1 MLAEIVR
8 LTRERDEARA
18 LLADLQAAVATFVPS
33 DDYVGA
39 VQYLASQRD
48 EARALLR
55 QVEWGGRPYAPKSH
69 CPSCHA
75 LYLDGAPDDH
85 DDACALKA
93 ALTEGRL
100 P

>member
-1 MLAEIVR
+1 MKPMTAALLRGERIDKLRRELEDAKATCQALRV
-8 LTRERDEARA
+8 ERDEARA
-18 LLADLQAAVATFVPS
+18 LL
-33 DDYVGA
+33 
-39 VQYLASQRD
+39 R
-48 EARALLR
+48 E
-55 QVEWGGRPYAPKSH
+55 VEWGGKPYAPKSH